1 MRAHARLG
9 AVEGCHPFISSLNIN
24 SEDSIK
30 LAQMTCGLCLHT
42 PVMMEYF
49 RSLAIA
55 LRATRH
61 PPQFNLRLTGITRTR
76 KPCALTSLTW
86 VNSIVRLPSH
96 AALSLLAPDRNLP
109 SGRVRNSRKDG
120 DSPDGHS
127 QDNSRMAGIPPQHH
141 VDWMGYR
148 LGGCA
153 VVVVLAFER
162 LGLRSQALRPATSP

>member
-49 RSLAIA
+49 PFLARA

-76 KPCALTSLTW
+76 KPCALISLTW

-96 AALSLLAPDRNLP
+96 AALSLLVPDRNLP
-109 SGRVRNSRKDG
+109 SGRVRETRGKTG
-120 DSPDGHS
+120 IVL
-127 QDNSRMAGIPPQHH
+127 MAIHKTILEWQASHPNITWIGWGI
-141 VDWMGYR
+141 VW
-148 LGGCA
+148 A
-153 VVVVLAFER
+153 VVLSLLFWPSKG
-162 LGLRSQALRPATSP
+162 LG